1 MKKQNSLLKLEEAL
15 RALITEE
22 KEKRN
27 KEERFLLESPSLISE
42 ISIRD
47 NPYPFK
53 AIYILGP
60 AGAGKSY
67 VSKNMLGIPMKKFF
81 NTNSDEIVE
90 DVFQRFGMSARF
102 LSKGDIAAKQQAGR
116 QIAQTA
122 ATRRGAQWIGRGYPL
137 IFDTTGEDADKIIGR
152 MDNLRE
158 MGYQIGVFLVNVPT
172 EVSVERDL
180 KRCRSVDPETGN
192 RTRNISRQYQDNVD
206 KYVSWVSKQEDNE
219 IVLFGGDVFNNI
231 YCLSDRCIV
240 PEPDCRSALV
250 KDPRTG
256 QFVVDKKIY
265 KQQMEDAIERAK
277 QNPAAF
283 GEYLPG
289 IEPGKR
295 DKEGK
300 LPSGTTMPEGW
311 DKGGPERAKK
321 IVERGKQQV
330 QSFLRQPPSEK
341 AKIYI
346 DGMSAMTGIPQL
358 SGIAQ
363 SLVAISKNIK
373 KVVDTKVREG
383 EEEVSAA
390 SLPPIKALL
399 EALTDVDI
407 DAMITKSFK
416 KVADKPEGGGEA
428 IPGESGRF
436 GRYAGT
442 AQTVRDLTDADYR
455 E

>member
-1 MKKQNSLLKLEEAL
+1 MKKQNSLLKLEEVL
-15 RALITEE
+15 RTLIAEE

-42 ISIRD
+42 ISIRE

-67 VSKNMLGIPMKKFF
+67 VSKNMLGIPMKQFF

-102 LSKGDIAAKQQAGR
+102 LSKGDVAAKQQAGR

-122 ATRRGAQWIGRGYPL
+122 ATRRGSQWISRGYPL
-137 IFDTTGEDADKIIGR
+137 VFDTTGEDANKIIGR
-152 MDNLRE
+152 MENLRE
-158 MGYQIGVFLVNVPT
+158 MGYQIGIFLVNVPT

-180 KRCRSVDPETGN
+180 KRCRSVDPETGT
-192 RTRNISRQYQDNVD
+192 RTRNISQRYQDNVN
-206 KYVSWVSKQEDNE
+206 KYVTWAGQQKDDEV
-219 IVLFGGDVFNNI
+219 VLFGGDVFNNI

-240 PEPDCRSALV
+240 PEPDCRDALV

-289 IEPGKR
+289 IEPGSP
-295 DKEGK
+295 DKDGN
-300 LPSGTTMPEGW
+300 LPSGVTMPDGW
-311 DKGGPERAKK
+311 DKGGPEKAKK
-321 IVERGKQQV
+321 IIELGKRQV
-330 QSFLRQPPSEK
+330 QAFLRQSPSEK

-346 DGMSAMTGIPQL
+346 SGMQAMTGIPQL
-358 SGIAQ
+358 SGVAQ
-363 SLVAISKNIK
+363 SLVAISKNVQRI
-373 KVVDTKVREG
+373 VDTSVREG
-383 EEEVSAA
+383 NENVSAA
-390 SLPPIKALL
+390 SLPPIKKLL
-399 EALTDVDI
+399 EELTGVDI
-407 DAMITKSFK
+407 EAMITKSFK
-416 KVADKPEGGGEA
+416 KVPDKPESGGEA
-428 IPGESGRF
+428 IPDETERF

-442 AQTVRDLTDADYR
+442 TQTVRDLTD
-455 E
+455 EEK